1 MCPWVRWAG
10 TPNLSREV
18 RAIPHPGTFW
28 APWFRGGEIERQLPH
43 RVWQTLSPRGQHICR
58 CVVGDL
64 CVGGHIIRAPAA
76 AAGTA
81 SCPSFLVGSLFEEID
96 RGLTPHDGGRQ
107 VAAPGE
113 EISVDWTPD
122 WLERPGG
129 GGANAIHT
137 GQQVAKI

>member
-43 RVWQTLSPRGQHICR
+43 RVWQALSPRGQHICR
-58 CVVGDL
+58 CVVGL
-64 CVGGHIIRAPAA
+64 CVGGYIIRAPAA
-76 AAGTA
+76 AAGTV

-96 RGLTPHDGGRQ
+96 RRMMAGRWQPQGRRSRSTGHQIGSRGREEVAPMPFTQ
-107 VAAPGE
+107 V
-113 EISVDWTPD
+113 S
-122 WLERPGG
+122 R
-129 GGANAIHT
+129 
-137 GQQVAKI
+137 